1 MLITLVEGGLSRPFE
16 ILPREW
22 RACRLLSSIGGALA
36 NVRHRRV
43 GTVSSLSS
51 IELTLN
57 GAAALT
63 GKTQSAHQERHQYW
77 IAIAMQPFCQTS
89 EATHHAVPPAAPII
103 RSRWLPWFSLVAR
116 WCCFITESSMFG
128 LNPSEVFGVILTHFD
143 LREVSVDDEMTA
155 RVQRKLFWK
164 LASACLVC

>member
-1 MLITLVEGGLSRPFE
+1 MSTHPSRKFADSSMALLITLITLVEGGLSRPFE

-22 RACRLLSSIGGALA
+22 RACRLSSSIGGALA

-89 EATHHAVPPAAPII
+89 EATDHAVPPAAPTI
-103 RSRWLPWFSLVAR
+103 RSRGPPWFSLVA
-116 WCCFITESSMFG
+116 G
-128 LNPSEVFGVILTHFD
+128 GG
-143 LREVSVDDEMTA
+143 
-155 RVQRKLFWK
+155 
-164 LASACLVC
+164 ASFLKVRCLV

>member
-1 MLITLVEGGLSRPFE
+1 VPSFELHRWCTCERTPSTGWHRVEPVINRIDSER
-16 ILPREW
+16 
-22 RACRLLSSIGGALA
+22 
-36 NVRHRRV
+36 
-43 GTVSSLSS
+43 
-51 IELTLN
+51 
-57 GAAALT
+57 AAALT